1 MRHSSHDFLGSLCR
15 HIRSGD
21 HLSTRIHDTAT
32 THLQHIYTRLKMNDT
47 STTNN
52 VTFQVLYRIPF
63 RYLYIPGL
71 YILLLG
77 FFTFGHALHTVFTQ
91 QDPGGYY
98 KFLIWLVLVF
108 GYFVS
113 HAGAH
118 LCVIW
123 LVFRDLQLPDMRVM
137 TDSEQRTNTV
147 LRSIAKLIP
156 WRYAYIPGLSLVVL
170 GIHVLTQT
178 LRLHQAHSGPADW
191 DTMLHV
197 HSRTVQGVSLELAGF
212 VVCMGSYV
220 FKGVEL
226 EDVEEMQHKGQDISN
241 GGAFERK
248 VSADS
253 GHDGTR

>member
-1 MRHSSHDFLGSLCR
+1 MD
-15 HIRSGD
+15 
-21 HLSTRIHDTAT
+21 
-32 THLQHIYTRLKMNDT
+32 DT
-47 STTNN
+47 STTNS

-77 FFTFGHALHTVFTQ
+77 FLTFGHALHTVCTH

-113 HAGAH
+113 QAGAH
-118 LCVIW
+118 LCVVW
-123 LVFRDLQLPDMRVM
+123 LTFRDLQFPDVRGRHIVM
-137 TDSEQRTNTV
+137 TDSEQRTNKV

-170 GIHVLTQT
+170 GIVVLTRS
-178 LRLHQAHSGPADW
+178 LRLHWTHIDPAGW
-191 DTMLHV
+191 DTMLHI
-197 HSRTVQGVSLELAGF
+197 HFRTVQGVSLELAGF

-226 EDVEEMQHKGQDISN
+226 EDVEETQSKAIDISN
-241 GGAFERK
+241 GVALGRK
-248 VSADS
+248 VDVSS

>member
-1 MRHSSHDFLGSLCR
+1 MD
-15 HIRSGD
+15 
-21 HLSTRIHDTAT
+21 
-32 THLQHIYTRLKMNDT
+32 DT
-47 STTNN
+47 SKTNN
-52 VTFQVLYRIPF
+52 VTFQVLYRIHF

-77 FFTFGHALHTVFTQ
+77 FFTFGHALHTVCTH

-108 GYFVS
+108 GYFAS

-137 TDSEQRTNTV
+137 ADSAKRTNTV
-147 LRSIAKLIP
+147 LRSIAKLVP
-156 WRYAYIPGLSLVVL
+156 WRHAYIPGLSFVVL
-170 GIHVLTQT
+170 GILVLAQS
-178 LRLHQAHSGPADW
+178 LRLHWMQPGPTDW
-191 DTMLHV
+191 DTMLPIHF
-197 HSRTVQGVSLELAGF
+197 RTVQGVSLELAGF

-226 EDVEEMQHKGQDISN
+226 EDAEETQQKGTDIRY
-241 GGAFERK
+241 GVAFERK
-248 VSADS
+248 VNASS

>member
-1 MRHSSHDFLGSLCR
+1 MD
-15 HIRSGD
+15 
-21 HLSTRIHDTAT
+21 
-32 THLQHIYTRLKMNDT
+32 DT
-47 STTNN
+47 STTNS

-77 FFTFGHALHTVFTQ
+77 FFTFGHALHTVFTH

-113 HAGAH
+113 YAGAH

-123 LVFRDLQLPDMRVM
+123 LVFRDLQFPDMRGRHIVM
-137 TDSEQRTNTV
+137 TDSEKRTNRV
-147 LRSIAKLIP
+147 LRSIAELIP

-170 GIHVLTQT
+170 GILVFTRS
-178 LRLHQAHSGPADW
+178 LRLHWTHSGPADW

-197 HSRTVQGVSLELAGF
+197 HFRTVQGVSLELAGF
-212 VVCMGSYV
+212 VICMGSYV

-226 EDVEEMQHKGQDISN
+226 EGAEETQQKGQDISN
-241 GGAFERK
+241 GAAFGRK
-248 VSADS
+248 VDVSS
-253 GHDGTR
+253 KNDGTR

>member
-1 MRHSSHDFLGSLCR
+1 MD
-15 HIRSGD
+15 
-21 HLSTRIHDTAT
+21 
-32 THLQHIYTRLKMNDT
+32 DT
-47 STTNN
+47 STTNS
-52 VTFQVLYRIPF
+52 VTFQALYRIPF

-77 FFTFGHALHTVFTQ
+77 FFTFGHALHTVFTH

-113 HAGAH
+113 QAGAH

-123 LVFRDLQLPDMRVM
+123 LTFRDLQLPDMRVM
-137 TDSEQRTNTV
+137 TDSAKRTNKV
-147 LRSIAKLIP
+147 LRSIAKLVP

-191 DTMLHV
+191 DTMLHI
-197 HSRTVQGVSLELAGF
+197 HFRTVQGVCLELAGF

-226 EDVEEMQHKGQDISN
+226 EDAEETQQKGQDISS
-241 GGAFERK
+241 GDTFDRK
-248 VSADS
+248 VDLPSKN
-253 GHDGTR
+253 DGAR

>member
-1 MRHSSHDFLGSLCR
+1 MD
-15 HIRSGD
+15 
-21 HLSTRIHDTAT
+21 
-32 THLQHIYTRLKMNDT
+32 DT
-47 STTNN
+47 STTNS

-77 FFTFGHALHTVFTQ
+77 FFTFGHALHTVCTH

-137 TDSEQRTNTV
+137 TDSAKRTNKV
-147 LRSIAKLIP
+147 LRSIAKSIP
-156 WRYAYIPGLSLVVL
+156 WRFAYIPGVSLVVS
-170 GIHVLTQT
+170 GILVLTQT
-178 LRLHQAHSGPADW
+178 LRLYQAHSGPADW
-191 DTMLHV
+191 DTMLHI
-197 HSRTVQGVSLELAGF
+197 HFRTVQGVSLELAGF

-226 EDVEEMQHKGQDISN
+226 EDAEETQQKGTDTSN
-241 GGAFERK
+241 GGVFGRK
-248 VSADS
+248 VNAES

>member
-1 MRHSSHDFLGSLCR
+1 MD
-15 HIRSGD
+15 
-21 HLSTRIHDTAT
+21 
-32 THLQHIYTRLKMNDT
+32 DT
-47 STTNN
+47 STTNS

-77 FFTFGHALHTVFTQ
+77 FLTFGHALHTVFTH

-113 HAGAH
+113 QAGAH
-118 LCVIW
+118 LCVVW
-123 LVFRDLQLPDMRVM
+123 LTFRDLQFPDVRGRHIVM
-137 TDSEQRTNTV
+137 TSSEQRTSTV

-170 GIHVLTQT
+170 GILVLTQS
-178 LRLHQAHSGPADW
+178 LRLAWTHSGPADW
-191 DTMLHV
+191 DTMLHI
-197 HSRTVQGVSLELAGF
+197 HFRTVQGVVLKLAGF
-212 VVCMGSYV
+212 VICMGSYV

-226 EDVEEMQHKGQDISN
+226 DDAEETQHKGQDISN
-241 GGAFERK
+241 GDTFRRK
-248 VSADS
+248 VNALS